1 MASKRTLK
9 RHVNYMI
16 HDVID
21 ECFFFQEMNPS
32 KAESAEKW
40 INDAV
45 HFHMEVTGAI
55 SKAKSKA
62 DYKPIYASIEAKQ
75 KEYLD
80 ALNSLA

>member
-21 ECFFFQEMNPS
+21 ECFVYQEFNPKDS
-32 KAESAEKW
+32 EKAEKL
-40 INDAV
+40 IDDAV
-45 HFHMEVTGAI
+45 SFHMEVIGAI
-55 SKAKSKA
+55 SKAKSKI
-62 DYKPIYASIEAKQ
+62 DYKPIFATIEAKQ
-75 KEYLD
+75 KEYVE